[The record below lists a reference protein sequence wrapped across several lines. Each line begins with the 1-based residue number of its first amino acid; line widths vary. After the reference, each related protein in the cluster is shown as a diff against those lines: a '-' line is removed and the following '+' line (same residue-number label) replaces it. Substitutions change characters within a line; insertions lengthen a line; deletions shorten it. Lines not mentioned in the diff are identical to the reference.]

1 RRFKEYPK
9 VGSVVGYSTMQ
20 AIFAGIK
27 KANSTDNEKLV
38 TALRGLKFSTPF
50 GPAEFRAID
59 HQSTMGAY
67 VGKLD
72 LRGNKGTMV
81 QWRYADGK
89 AYLPSDAYVKAR
101 RPAEAM
107 K

>member
-1 RRFKEYPK
+1 
-9 VGSVVGYSTMQ
+9 VVGYAAMQ
-20 AIFAGIK
+20 AIFEAIR
-27 KANSTDNEKLV
+27 KAKSTDNEKLV
-38 TALRGLKFSTPF
+38 VALRGLKFSTPF

-59 HQSTMGAY
+59 QQSTMGAY

-72 LRGNKGTMV
+72 VRGGKGTMV

-89 AYLPSDAYVKAR
+89 NYQPTDAYVKAR